1 MLYDQNGNCDWLK
14 LSLLSCMYKVTI
26 DCLIYHAS
34 ITIHTVLFKVG
45 FHTLWVKIVN
55 FTDVVDERW

>member
-1 MLYDQNGNCDWLK
+1 
-14 LSLLSCMYKVTI
+14 MYKVTI